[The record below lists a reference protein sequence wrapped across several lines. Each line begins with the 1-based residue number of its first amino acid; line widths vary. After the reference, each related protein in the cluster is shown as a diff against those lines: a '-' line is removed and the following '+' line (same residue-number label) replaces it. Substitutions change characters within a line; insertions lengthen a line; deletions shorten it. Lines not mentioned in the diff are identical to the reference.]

1 MRTRGATMS
10 DITGVSLGALLLC
23 VFDYMWFREES
34 KRWEWFVKK
43 TRMQKIGVLIT
54 VFIALFVL
62 NFLFY

>member
-43 TRMQKIGVLIT
+43 LECKKMEYLLQ
-54 VFIALFVL
+54 
-62 NFLFY
+62 FL